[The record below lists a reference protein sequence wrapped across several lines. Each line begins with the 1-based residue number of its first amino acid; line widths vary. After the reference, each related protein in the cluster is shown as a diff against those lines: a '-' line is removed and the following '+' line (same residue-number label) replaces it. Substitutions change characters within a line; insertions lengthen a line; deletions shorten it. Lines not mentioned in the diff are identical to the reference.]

1 MELII
6 SAISQGIL
14 WGILSL
20 GLFISFRILNIA
32 DMTTEGC
39 YPLGAAVCVVAIQQG
54 IHPVMAILF
63 AMIAGAMAGAIT
75 GFLMTVCKIPSLL
88 AGILTMTALMSVN
101 LKVMQRPNLSLL
113 HYETIFS
120 YLAQFNLPKYYD
132 VLLVGMIIVAL
143 LIVIMVWFFNTELG
157 QALIATGD
165 NPKMAISL
173 GISTNK
179 MMVFGLMVS
188 NSLIALSGA
197 VLAQYNGFSDVNSGI
212 GTIVIALAA
221 IIIGEVV
228 FLDVSFTERL
238 ICIVYGSIIYRLLV
252 VLVLKLEI
260 ISPNDFKLFSAIMVA
275 ICLSIPQ
282 IKKGFTLIS
291 KHQGDE

>member
-6 SAISQGIL
+6 SAISQGVL

-54 IHPVMAILF
+54 VHPVLAIFL
-63 AMIAGAMAGAIT
+63 AMIAGGVAGGVT

-101 LKVMQRPNLSLL
+101 LKIMQRPNLSLL
-113 HYETIFS
+113 NYGTIFR

-132 VLLVGMIIVAL
+132 VLLVGLILVAL
-143 LIVIMVWFFNTELG
+143 LIVVMVWFFNTELG

-188 NSLIALSGA
+188 NSLIALAGA

-228 FLDVSFTERL
+228 FGDVSFRERL
-238 ICIVYGSIIYRLLV
+238 VCIVFGSIIYRLLV
-252 VLVLKLEI
+252 VAVLKLEI
-260 ISPNDFKLFSAIMVA
+260 ISPNDFKLLSAVMVA
-275 ICLSIPQ
+275 LCLSIPQ
-282 IKKGFTLIS
+282 IKKGFTLVS
-291 KHQGDE
+291 KR